1 MAWASIEEVDRAV
14 AGQTVPRMFLKT
26 VAAHGDA
33 VALRCMDDA
42 GGWNEWTFNDYRDL
56 VAKAAAALRGLGLEA
71 GDKVVMMMRN
81 RPDFHWLDM
90 AAQFLRITPV
100 SIYNSSSI
108 EEIVYLSTHCE
119 AQAAILEDAGF
130 LEKFLKVRGEIPT
143 LQHIVVMDASS
154 ADRRRDGRS
163 TRSMDTEPLDLDE
176 LAAQTSPDDLATMI
190 YTSGTTGPAKAVMLD
205 QHNVVFT
212 VESLRRCI
220 TFDEY
225 VGKKVISYLPMAH
238 IAERMTSHYQQAVL
252 GFTVTTCPDFN
263 QIATYAREV
272 HPNVLFGVP
281 RVWEKVYAGV
291 NAVLAA
297 DPERKAKFDDG
308 DRGRDPDRREEGVGH
323 RDEGAARDVGLPRRG
338 RVQHGARPGRSR
350 RARPRGHRRGA
361 DVARDL
367 RLVPRDRRAARR
379 GLRHVRELG
388 PDDVHDRQGQG
399 RARSARRSP
408 AARS

>member
-42 GGWNEWTFNDYRDL
+42 GGWKEWTFDDYRDQ
-56 VAKAAAALRGLGLEA
+56 VAKAAAALRGLGLGA

-108 EEIVYLSTHCE
+108 EEIVYLSMHCE

-130 LEKFLKVRGEIPT
+130 LEKFLKIRGEIPT
-143 LQHIVVMDASS
+143 LQHIAVMDASL
-154 ADRRRDGRS
+154 ATGDVMALDAL
-163 TRSMDTEPLDLDE
+163 MDTQPLDLDE
-176 LAAQTSPDDLATMI
+176 LASQTSPDDLATMI

-252 GFTVTTCPDFN
+252 GFRVTKRLTVIGSISPAS
-263 QIATYAREV
+263 IAASIAFRSRTR
-272 HPNVLFGVP
+272 F
-281 RVWEKVYAGV
+281 VY
-291 NAVLAA
+291 LS
-297 DPERKAKFDDG
+297 KT
-308 DRGRDPDRREEGVGH
+308 
-323 RDEGAARDVGLPRRG
+323 
-338 RVQHGARPGRSR
+338 GARSGVFCS
-350 RARPRGHRRGA
+350 
-361 DVARDL
+361 
-367 RLVPRDRRAARR
+367 
-379 GLRHVRELG
+379 
-388 PDDVHDRQGQG
+388 
-399 RARSARRSP
+399 
-408 AARS
+408 